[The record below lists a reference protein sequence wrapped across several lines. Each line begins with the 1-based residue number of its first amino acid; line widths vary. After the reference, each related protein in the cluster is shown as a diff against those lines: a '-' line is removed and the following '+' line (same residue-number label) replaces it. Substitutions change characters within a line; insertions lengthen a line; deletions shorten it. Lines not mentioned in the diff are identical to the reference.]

1 MQSSFKDTVSVALI
15 GAVIGYLAHSHW
27 QAIEWLLHHLVA

>member
-1 MQSSFKDTVSVALI
+1 MTAPFKDTASAALI

-27 QAIEWLLHHLVA
+27 IQVESMLHWLVA